1 MVQTFFVP
9 TVELYLKL
17 MSDVST
23 EPTAHTA
30 TQTTP
35 QRSFRKFRRIG
46 KKSFQKHWMKALRW
60 ARHTNLSDREEV
72 AARGMLAALRDFDR
86 KLGEFEPRLRWM
98 VRSERSKFLRSEFR
112 RLRRENC
119 YADHAAD
126 TATGCAVGLAET
138 ERNKAVRDALRKLS
152 RDQGR
157 VVRQF
162 YFKGQSYVKIARKEG
177 VPESTLR
184 NRAAT
189 ARKKLAGL
197 LKDLAPDR
205 TQSAPSKPGK
215 SRHKRAQPKR
225 GTTTEPGIG
234 LPQASLAHP
243 SAKSK

>member
-1 MVQTFFVP
+1 MI
-9 TVELYLKL
+9 ELYLGI

-30 TQTTP
+30 TQNEP
-35 QRSFRKFRRIG
+35 RPKLIKFRRIG
-46 KKSFQKHWMKALRW
+46 KKSFQKLWIKALRC
-60 ARHTNLSDREEV
+60 ARHTDLYDREEV
-72 AARGMLAALRDFDR
+72 AARGMLAALRDFNR
-86 KLGEFEPRLRWM
+86 KLGKFEPRLRWM

-112 RLRRENC
+112 RQRRENR
-119 YADHAAD
+119 YADDAAD

-162 YFKGQSYVKIARKEG
+162 YFKGQSFVKIARKEG

-205 TQSAPSKPGK
+205 TQSATSKPGK
-215 SRHKRAQPKR
+215 SGHKRAQPKR
-225 GTTTEPGIG
+225 GAAKEPEIG
-234 LPQASLAHP
+234 LPQASPAHP
-243 SAKSK
+243 SNKSK